1 MAAKDYKICIAL
13 FSAYVAKTSK
23 RDPNLMTDDRRE
35 ITEGEIMMLVD
46 WWLDK
51 GCGIKGKGLQFDSRL
66 RKGKKVTL
74 RYEDA

>member
-1 MAAKDYKICIAL
+1 MAAKDYEICTAL

-23 RDPNLMTDDRRE
+23 RNPHIMTDDRRE

-51 GCGIKGKGLQFDSRL
+51 GCGKEGKGLQFDSLL

-74 RYEDA
+74 HFENA